1 MVAEG
6 DVELSALVDAMK
18 DVQDLLPDPSTAK
31 DEETGYAAGRWSI
44 ADATF
49 MPLLYFIE
57 LYLRNDLCA
66 HVLGAGRAAW
76 VEMFE
81 SDSTKFERLRAYF
94 GRVKARKS
102 WGLMTDEVC
111 CACVCRRGKGADC
124 I

>member
-49 MPLLYFIE
+49 MPLLTSLSYTSVMI
-57 LYLRNDLCA
+57 YVHTC
-66 HVLGAGRAAW
+66 
-76 VEMFE
+76 
-81 SDSTKFERLRAYF
+81 
-94 GRVKARKS
+94 
-102 WGLMTDEVC
+102 
-111 CACVCRRGKGADC
+111 
-124 I
+124 